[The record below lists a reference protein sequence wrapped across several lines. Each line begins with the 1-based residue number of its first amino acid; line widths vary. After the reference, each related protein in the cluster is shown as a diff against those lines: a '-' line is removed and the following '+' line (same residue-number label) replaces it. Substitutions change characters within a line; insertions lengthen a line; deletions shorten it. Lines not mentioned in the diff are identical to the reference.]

1 MAWYRNLSRREFIKT
16 AAAAAVAAGATGCS
30 ANKNPWRFL
39 KVDQARTLVA
49 VCDCLIPPDDDP
61 GAHWAEVVN
70 YIDVQLCGPF
80 RNLRD
85 SYREGVASLER
96 TSQSQ
101 QGKAFPELSNET
113 QALLLHDLEA
123 GKVPKEIWTR
133 VKPRDFFEM
142 VLAHTMQG
150 YYGDPRH
157 GGNRERASWK
167 MLGLSYP
174 QIRGRARVMEGKSS

>member
-16 AAAAAVAAGATGCS
+16 AAAAAVVSGTAGCP
-30 ANKNPWRFL
+30 ANKSPWRFL
-39 KVDQARTLVA
+39 KVGEARTLAA
-49 VCDCLIPPDDDP
+49 VCDCLIPPDSDP
-61 GAHWAEVVN
+61 GAEWAEVVN
-70 YIDVQLCGPF
+70 YIDIQLCGPF

-85 SYREGVASLER
+85 SYREGIASLEQA
-96 TSQSQ
+96 SQSRF
-101 QGKAFPELSNET
+101 GKAFSALSSEEQT
-113 QALLLHDLEA
+113 SLLKQVEA
-123 GKVPKEIWTR
+123 GLVPEELWAQ

-174 QIRGRARVMEGKSS
+174 QIRGRARVVEHKSS